1 MDRKRAAAQIEKLR
15 GAIRHHDY
23 LYYVKDAPEVSD
35 EEYDRLYHELLALE
49 TEHPDLVSPDS
60 PTQRVAGQPLTSL
73 PTVPHLAPLLSLDS
87 DREESALVRFDERVR
102 KGLGPET
109 DIAYVLEP
117 KLDGASVELVYED
130 GVLLRAATRGDGTKG
145 EGITENIR
153 TIPTIP
159 LRLREGKGTPPHP
172 RLLAVRGEVIMHS
185 GPFDKLNERL
195 QEAGIAI
202 RTDDVL
208 TALDRATVRG
218 DAAAARK
225 VIATPCENP
234 VNTSGPDP
242 GHSPLTASTTLET

>member
-1 MDRKRAAAQIEKLR
+1 
-15 GAIRHHDY
+15 
-23 LYYVKDAPEVSD
+23 
-35 EEYDRLYHELLALE
+35 
-49 TEHPDLVSPDS
+49 
-60 PTQRVAGQPLTSL
+60 
-73 PTVPHLAPLLSLDS
+73 DS

-153 TIPTIP
+153 TIPTLP

-172 RLLAVRGEVIMHS
+172 RLLPVRGEVIMHS

-195 QEAGIAI
+195 LAEGKEPFSNP
-202 RTDDVL
+202 RN
-208 TALDRATVRG
+208 
-218 DAAAARK
+218 AAAGALRQL
-225 VIATPCENP
+225 
-234 VNTSGPDP
+234 DP
-242 GHSPLTASTTLET
+242 ALTASRPLDLYAYDVLAAQGLDPATQWEALAALGRA